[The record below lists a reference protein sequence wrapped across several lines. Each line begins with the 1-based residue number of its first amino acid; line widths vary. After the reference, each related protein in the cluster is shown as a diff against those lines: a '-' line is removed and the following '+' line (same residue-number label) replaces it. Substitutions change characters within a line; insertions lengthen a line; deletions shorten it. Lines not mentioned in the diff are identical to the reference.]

1 MYLKN
6 NSNKF
11 TLISGLVFF
20 IFGLIVFINPD
31 VLVKIV
37 SYGIGGF
44 LILIGLYKCVNYY
57 IHDKHLGVVNRHE
70 LAFGITAIILGIL
83 FIFLAGVFEF
93 LLRLIVGGWLVT
105 MGISKIFKTFFTT
118 ERNYKFYSLIVIGV
132 LLIII
137 GLYIILVANIA
148 LSIIGLFMMLYG
160 LIDFISFFVYREKDK
175 TMNDDIKS
183 EKTKK
188 LPDVYEVEFEE
199 KEE

>member
-11 TLISGLVFF
+11 SLISGLVFF

-44 LILIGLYKCVNYY
+44 LILIGLYKCINYY
-57 IHDKHLGVVNRHE
+57 IHDKQLGVVNRHE

-118 ERNYKFYSLIVIGV
+118 ERNYKFYSLIVIGA

-160 LIDFISFFVYREKDK
+160 LIDFISFFVYREKDQ
-175 TMNDDIKS
+175 TINDDFKT